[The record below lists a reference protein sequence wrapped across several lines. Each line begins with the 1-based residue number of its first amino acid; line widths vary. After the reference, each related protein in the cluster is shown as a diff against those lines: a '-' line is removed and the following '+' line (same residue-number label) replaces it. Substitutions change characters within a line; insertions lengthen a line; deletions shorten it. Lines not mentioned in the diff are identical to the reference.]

1 MNDEYV
7 VGKIENNKVY
17 CNYFRQGYIYKNE
30 NNLLNTIDLS
40 DEELDKL
47 PLKDKIIYI
56 PENVFNNK
64 DFIELNKNLIDGS
77 DYYTVK
83 SIKDDI
89 KTYFGEDI
97 FKEITNKDMKDMI
110 LDLFEALDWQHPYS
124 LIEGDEYLD
133 EFVKELGINLKGE
146 DDFEK

>member
-1 MNDEYV
+1 MNNGCV
-7 VGKIENNKVY
+7 IGKIEDNKIY
-17 CNYFRQGYIYKNE
+17 CDYFRQGYIYKNE

-47 PLKDKIIYI
+47 SLGDKIIYI
-56 PENVFNNK
+56 PENVFDSK
-64 DFIELNKNLIDGS
+64 DYVELNNSLNDGS

-89 KTYFGEDI
+89 KTYFGEDVFNQFSSLNI
-97 FKEITNKDMKDMI
+97 KDMI
-110 LDLFEALDWQHPYS
+110 LDVFETLDWQHPYS

-133 EFVKELGINLKGE
+133 EFVKELGIDLNNNYE
-146 DDFEK
+146 I